1 MIQNSNRMKRVCL
14 YILLSFFI
22 SLNSFAKGYTRQQY
36 INKYKDLAV
45 REMRRT
51 GIPASITLAQ
61 GLLES
66 GNGNSTLATKAN
78 NHFGIKCHDWT
89 GPSVRMDDD
98 KRNECF
104 RKYDHP
110 YDSYKDHSKFL
121 TSRSRYAFLFK
132 YSSNDY
138 KRWAHGLKKAGYATD
153 PKYAH
158 RLINIIEGSHLH
170 KLDLKGEGRDLKI
183 YKPDVT
189 NLADIDSDLEIDPF
203 GARLEIANGI
213 HYINVKRGDT
223 FFSIEKNLNVNRK
236 KLLKYNDLPRNYILQ
251 IGQRLYLHNKRGK
264 AARGYHFH
272 RVKSGDS
279 LYGISQEYGVKLKRL
294 RKFNGAKKNYKVKL
308 GEKIWLRSKK
318 R

>member
-1 MIQNSNRMKRVCL
+1 MKRVCL

-22 SLNSFAKGYTRQQY
+22 SSSIFAKGYTRQQY
-36 INKYKDLAV
+36 IHKYKDLAIK
-45 REMRRT
+45 EMMRT

-66 GNGNSTLATKAN
+66 GNGNSQLATKAN

-89 GPSVRMDDD
+89 GPSVKMDDD

-104 RKYDHP
+104 RKYDRP

-121 TSRSRYAFLFK
+121 TTRSRYAFLFK
-132 YSSNDY
+132 YSSDDY

-158 RLINIIEGSHLH
+158 RLIKIIQESQLY
-170 KLDLKGEGRDLKI
+170 KLDVKGEGQDYKI
-183 YKPDVT
+183 YKPDGT
-189 NLADIDSDLEIDPF
+189 DLADIDSDLEIDPF

-213 HYINVKRGDT
+213 HYINVRKGDT
-223 FFSIEKNLNVNRK
+223 FFSVEKNLGVNRK
-236 KLLKYNDLPRNYILQ
+236 KLLKYNDLPKNYILQ

-264 AARGYHFH
+264 AARGYNFH
-272 RVKSGDS
+272 RVKEGDS

-294 RKFNGAKKNYKVKL
+294 KKFNGVRRNYKVKL
-308 GEKIWLRSKK
+308 GERIWLRSKK